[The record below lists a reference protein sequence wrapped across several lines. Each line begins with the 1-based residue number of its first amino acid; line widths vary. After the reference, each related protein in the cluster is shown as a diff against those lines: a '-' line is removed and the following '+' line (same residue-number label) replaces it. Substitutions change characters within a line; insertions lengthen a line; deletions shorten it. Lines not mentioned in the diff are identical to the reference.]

1 MISTGAGPLAG
12 KVAIVT
18 GAARRNGRD
27 TAYALAGAGAAV
39 VVNTRSSMSEVEAVA
54 EEIRRRGGR
63 SIALQA
69 DVTSEPDVA
78 HLVAATVA
86 EFGGLDILVNNAAD
100 RAIAPF
106 VEMELAEWR
115 RVTGIVLD
123 GAFLCARAA
132 IPHMIAAG
140 GGRIINMG
148 GVTGHI
154 GAHQR
159 AHVSTAKAGLVGLT
173 KALAVEFGAQ
183 GITVNCVVPGKIGGP
198 RSASAGEVPASSGG
212 ARLLTGGEGTTEE
225 VAAMILHLCLPVS
238 RFITGQ
244 SIHISGGAYLP

>member
-1 MISTGAGPLAG
+1 MDASTAPLAG

-39 VVNTRSSMSEVEAVA
+39 VVNTRASRAEAEAVA
-54 EEIRRRGGR
+54 AEIRARGGR
-63 SIALQA
+63 AMAMLA
-69 DVTSEPDVA
+69 DVTSEAEVA
-78 HLVAATVA
+78 GMVAETVA

-106 VEMELAEWR
+106 TEMELSEWR
-115 RVTGIVLD
+115 RVTGIILD

-132 IPHMIAAG
+132 LPHMIAAG

-173 KALAVEFGAQ
+173 KALAVEFGGH

-198 RSASAGEVPASSGG
+198 RSASSGEVPGSGG
-212 ARLLTGGEGTTEE
+212 AKVLTGGEGATEE

-244 SIHISGGAYLP
+244 SIHISGGVYLP

>member
-1 MISTGAGPLAG
+1 MSTAEGPLAG

-39 VVNTRSSMSEVEAVA
+39 VVNTRASMGEVEAVA
-54 EEIRRRGGR
+54 AEIRARGGR
-63 SIALQA
+63 AIAVQA
-69 DVTSEPDVA
+69 DVTSEADVA
-78 HLVAATVA
+78 RMVDRAVS
-86 EFGGLDILVNNAAD
+86 EFGRLDILVNNAAD

-106 VEMELAEWR
+106 TEMPLAEWR
-115 RVTGIVLD
+115 RVTGIILD

-159 AHVSTAKAGLVGLT
+159 AHVSAAKAGLVGLT
-173 KALAVEFGAQ
+173 KALAVEFGGN
-183 GITVNCVVPGKIGGP
+183 GITVNCVVPGRIGGQ
-198 RSASAGEVPASSGG
+198 RSATAGEVPGSGS
-212 ARLLTGGEGTTEE
+212 ARVLTGGEGTTEE
-225 VAAMILHLCLPVS
+225 VAAMILQLCLPVS

>member
-1 MISTGAGPLAG
+1 MNTCVGPLAG

-27 TAYALAGAGAAV
+27 TAFALAGAGAAV
-39 VVNTRSSMSEVEAVA
+39 VVNTRSSKPEVEAVA
-54 EEIRRRGGR
+54 ATIRSRGGR

-69 DVTSEPDVA
+69 DVTSEEDVA
-78 HLVAATVA
+78 RMMAATVA

-106 VEMELAEWR
+106 VEMSLAEWR

-140 GGRIINMG
+140 GGRIVNMG

-173 KALAVEFGAQ
+173 KALAVEFGEH
-183 GITVNCVVPGKIGGP
+183 GITVNCVVPGKIGGQ
-198 RSASAGEVPASSGG
+198 RSSTAGEAPGG
-212 ARLLTGGEGTTEE
+212 GVRLLTGGEGTTEE
-225 VAAMILHLCLPVS
+225 VAAMILHLCLPIS

>member
-1 MISTGAGPLAG
+1 MNKAEGALAG

-39 VVNTRSSMSEVEAVA
+39 VVNTRASMAEVEAVA
-54 EEIRRRGGR
+54 AEIRGRGDR
-63 SIALQA
+63 ALAIQA
-69 DVTSEPDVA
+69 DVTSEADVA
-78 HLVAATVA
+78 RMVATTVA
-86 EFGGLDILVNNAAD
+86 EFGRLDILVNNAAD

-115 RVTGIVLD
+115 RVTGIILD

-173 KALAVEFGAQ
+173 KALAVEFGGD

-198 RSASAGEVPASSGG
+198 RSATAGEAPGSGG
-212 ARLLTGGEGTTEE
+212 ARVLTGGEGATAE

>member
-1 MISTGAGPLAG
+1 MDASTAPLAG
-12 KVAIVT
+12 KIAIVT

-39 VVNTRSSMSEVEAVA
+39 VVNTRASRAEAEAVA
-54 EEIRRRGGR
+54 AEIRARGGR
-63 SIALQA
+63 AMAMLA
-69 DVTSEPDVA
+69 DVTSEAEVA
-78 HLVAATVA
+78 GMVAETVA

-106 VEMELAEWR
+106 TEMELSEWR
-115 RVTGIVLD
+115 RVTGIILD

-132 IPHMIAAG
+132 LPHMIAAG

-173 KALAVEFGAQ
+173 KALAVEFGGH

-198 RSASAGEVPASSGG
+198 RSASSGEVPGSGG
-212 ARLLTGGEGTTEE
+212 AKVLTGGEGATEE

-244 SIHISGGAYLP
+244 SIHISGGVYLP

>member
-1 MISTGAGPLAG
+1 MGIGDGALAG
-12 KVAIVT
+12 KVAVVT

-39 VVNTRSSMSEVEAVA
+39 VVNTRASMTEAEGVA
-54 EEIRRRGGR
+54 AEIRRRGGR
-63 SIALQA
+63 SMAIQA
-69 DVTSEPDVA
+69 DVTEEADVA
-78 HLVAATVA
+78 RLFAATVA
-86 EFGGLDILVNNAAD
+86 EFGRLDILVNNAAD

-106 VEMELAEWR
+106 QAMELAEWR
-115 RVTGIVLD
+115 RVVGIILD

-159 AHVSTAKAGLVGLT
+159 AHVSAAKAGLVGLT
-173 KALAVEFGAQ
+173 KALAVEFGGD

-198 RSASAGEVPASSGG
+198 RSATAGEVPGSGS
-212 ARLLTGGEGTTEE
+212 ARVLTGGEGTTEE

>member
-1 MISTGAGPLAG
+1 MGTGAGPLTG
-12 KVAIVT
+12 QVALIT

-27 TAYALAGAGAAV
+27 TAYALAGVGAAV
-39 VVNTRSSMSEVEAVA
+39 VVNTRSSMPEVQAVA
-54 EEIRRRGGR
+54 AGIRRRGGR
-63 SIALQA
+63 SLAIQA
-69 DVTSEPDVA
+69 DVTSEADVA
-78 HLVAATVA
+78 RMVAATVA
-86 EFGGLDILVNNAAD
+86 EFGRLDILVNNAAD

-115 RVTGIVLD
+115 RVTGIILD

-173 KALAVEFGAQ
+173 KALAVEFGGQ

-198 RSASAGEVPASSGG
+198 RSATAGEVPATGGG
-212 ARLLTGGEGTTEE
+212 ARVLTDGEGTTEE

>member
-1 MISTGAGPLAG
+1 MSTGAGPLAG

-39 VVNTRSSMSEVEAVA
+39 VVNTRSSMPEVEAVA

-63 SIALQA
+63 SIAVRA
-69 DVTSEPDVA
+69 DVTSEADVA
-78 HLVAATVA
+78 RMVAATVA
-86 EFGGLDILVNNAAD
+86 EFGRLDILVNNAAD

-140 GGRIINMG
+140 AGRIINMG

-173 KALAVEFGAQ
+173 KALAVEFGEQ

-198 RSASAGEVPASSGG
+198 RSATAGEPPASGGGG

>member
-1 MISTGAGPLAG
+1 MTTHGGPLAG

-39 VVNTRSSMSEVEAVA
+39 VVNTRASMAEVEGVA
-54 EEIRRRGGR
+54 AEIRARGGR
-63 SIALQA
+63 ALAVLA
-69 DVTSEPDVA
+69 DVTEEADVA
-78 HLVAATVA
+78 RMVARTVE
-86 EFGGLDILVNNAAD
+86 EFGRLDILVNNAAD

-106 VEMELAEWR
+106 TELPLAEWR
-115 RVTGIVLD
+115 RVIGIILD

-132 IPHMIAAG
+132 IPHMIAVG
-140 GGRIINMG
+140 GGRIVNMG

-198 RSASAGEVPASSGG
+198 RSATAGEAPGSGGG
-212 ARLLTGGEGTTEE
+212 ARVLTGGEGMTEE

>member
-1 MISTGAGPLAG
+1 MSKATGPLAG

-39 VVNTRSSMSEVEAVA
+39 VVNTRASRNEVDAVA
-54 EEIRRRGGR
+54 AEIRARGGR
-63 SIALQA
+63 AMAILA
-69 DVTSEPDVA
+69 DVTSEEE
-78 HLVAATVA
+78 VAAMVAETVA

-106 VEMELAEWR
+106 TEMSFAEWR
-115 RVTGIVLD
+115 RVTGIILD

-132 IPHMIAAG
+132 LPHMVAAG

-154 GAHQR
+154 GANQR

-173 KALAVEFGAQ
+173 KALAVEFGNA

-198 RSASAGEVPASSGG
+198 RSATSGEVPGSGG
-212 ARLLTGGEGTTEE
+212 AKVLTGGEGTTEE

-244 SIHISGGAYLP
+244 SIHISGGVYLP

>member
-1 MISTGAGPLAG
+1 MP
-12 KVAIVT
+12 
-18 GAARRNGRD
+18 
-27 TAYALAGAGAAV
+27 
-39 VVNTRSSMSEVEAVA
+39 EVEAVA
-54 EEIRRRGGR
+54 ATIRNRGGR
-63 SIALQA
+63 STALQA
-69 DVTSEPDVA
+69 DVTSEEDVA
-78 HLVAATVA
+78 RMVAATVA

-106 VEMELAEWR
+106 MEMSLAEWR

-140 GGRIINMG
+140 GGRIVNMG

-173 KALAVEFGAQ
+173 KALAVEFGEH
-183 GITVNCVVPGKIGGP
+183 GITVNCVVPGKIGGQ
-198 RSASAGEVPASSGG
+198 RSSTAGEAPG
-212 ARLLTGGEGTTEE
+212 AGVRLLTGGEGTTEE
-225 VAAMILHLCLPVS
+225 VAAMILHLCLPIS